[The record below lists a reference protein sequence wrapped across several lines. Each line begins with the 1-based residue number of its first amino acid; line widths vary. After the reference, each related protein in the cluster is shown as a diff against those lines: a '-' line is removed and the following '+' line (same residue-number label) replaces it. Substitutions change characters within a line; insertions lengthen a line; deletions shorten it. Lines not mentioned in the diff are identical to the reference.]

1 MYIVW
6 SIWTDREQGSLKAP
20 ATSENHCL
28 DFTDMPV
35 SLIIIIII
43 IIIFIIIIVIIIIII
58 IIIII

>member
-20 ATSENHCL
+20 ATSENYCL

-43 IIIFIIIIVIIIIII
+43 IIIIIVIIIIII
-58 IIIII
+58 III